1 MNETVAKTDSSAKPK
16 FLLIALVAITVFLGC
31 AVGGVW
37 LYNETVL
44 QKPLQ
49 RVLLSDS
56 RNHVVQASA
65 HFDGWVDTQT
75 VVFDLTG
82 VSGDASAMD
91 VFRVLLQYAQ
101 EQKSNQYKR
110 VILAAYGQRKFVMPG
125 DYFQQLGR
133 EYATQN
139 PIYTVRT
146 LPHHVLAMDGSK
158 PFPEVY
164 GGLFYVLSV
173 EMEQFKTFNERWFLN
188 DYVARHK

>member
-1 MNETVAKTDSSAKPK
+1 MSEAVVTGDSPPKPK
-16 FLLIALVAITVFLGC
+16 LLLIVLVVIAVLLGC

-49 RVLLSDS
+49 RVLLSDP
-56 RNHVVQASA
+56 RNRVVQASA

-75 VVFDLTG
+75 VIFDLTDVG
-82 VSGDASAMD
+82 GNASAMD
-91 VFRVLLQYAQ
+91 IFRVLLQYAQ
-101 EQKSNQYKR
+101 EQKGNQYKR
-110 VILAAYGQRKFVMPG
+110 IILAAYGRRKFVIPG

-139 PIYTVRT
+139 PVYTIRT
-146 LPHHVLAMDGSK
+146 FPQHVLAMDGSR

-164 GGLFYVLSV
+164 GGVFYVLPK
-173 EMEQFKTFNERWFLN
+173 ELEQFKTFNERWFLN
-188 DYVARHK
+188 DYMARHK